1 MNSAEFSRRVQALSA
16 LPTRKDAERVS
27 AAVLIALSHLAPD
40 SQTRR
45 QFVTQ
50 LPGSLKNRILAEA
63 PRSLLMDREA
73 LIQHLGA
80 TLDVHAPE
88 AERLL
93 RAVYAVLR
101 TAVSPGELEDFEAR
115 IPKDV
120 ATLLRSVAR
129 GGVS

>member
-1 MNSAEFSRRVQALSA
+1 MNNAEFFRRVQALSA

-27 AAVLIALSHLAPD
+27 AAVLSALSHLAPD

-50 LPGSLKNRILAEA
+50 LPGSLKNRILAEP

-73 LIQHLGA
+73 LIQHVGA
-80 TLDVHAPE
+80 TLDAHAPE
-88 AERLL
+88 AQRLL

-120 ATLLRSVAR
+120 TTLLRSVAR